1 MRAMDFNRQRNTL
14 KSLALNLHIPLMV
27 KGLLNMIYHKEKGVM
42 KQERINGNR
51 IQEDNIISTG
61 SFPYGWFRIKFHRK
75 SETNN
80 IKYVII
86 SGYVAILFGR
96 SRMSEDVD
104 IFIENI
110 SFEKFLKFW
119 SGIEQNY
126 ECLNTGNSYEAY
138 NDYFEKSSSHSNSKK
153 RKFYSHIE
161 LKFVKNDLDR
171 YSLENRKHVKLAERS
186 LNLSPLELQIP
197 YKIFLGS
204 EKDIEDARFL
214 FKLFKDHLNIVL
226 PQDVFN

>member
-1 MRAMDFNRQRNTL
+1 MEIEFKEDEIIFDREL
-14 KSLALNLHIPLMV
+14 SLL
-27 KGLLNMIYHKEKGVM
+27 
-42 KQERINGNR
+42 
-51 IQEDNIISTG
+51 D
-61 SFPYGWFRIKFHRK
+61 SFVLSFTECL
-75 SETNN
+75 ETNN

-119 SGIEQNY
+119 SGIEQIY
-126 ECLNTGNSYEAY
+126 ERLNTSNSYEAY
-138 NDYFEKSSSHSNSKK
+138 NDYLKNHQAIRIANKGSFIPN
-153 RKFYSHIE
+153 IE

-171 YSLENRKHVKLAERS
+171 YSLEYRKHVKLADKS
-186 LNLSPLELQIP
+186 LYLSPLELQIP
-197 YKIFLGS
+197 YKLFLGS

-214 FKLFKDHLNIVL
+214 FKLFKDNLNIVL
-226 PQDVFN
+226 LKMFLSKLKVTDNQVKRYLGGLY

>member
-1 MRAMDFNRQRNTL
+1 MEVEF
-14 KSLALNLHIPLMV
+14 
-27 KGLLNMIYHKEKGVM
+27 KEDKIIFDR
-42 KQERINGNR
+42 ELSIL
-51 IQEDNIISTG
+51 DNFVL
-61 SFPYGWFRIKFHRK
+61 SFTEHL
-75 SETNN
+75 ETNN

-119 SGIEQNY
+119 SEIEESY

-138 NDYFEKSSSHSNSKK
+138 NDYLNNHHAIRIAKK
-153 RKFYSHIE
+153 GSFIPNIE

-171 YSLENRKHVKLAERS
+171 YSLENRKHVKLADKS
-186 LNLSPLELQIP
+186 LYLSPLELQIP
-197 YKIFLGS
+197 FKLFLGS

-214 FKLFKDHLNIVL
+214 FKLFKDNLNIVL
-226 PQDVFN
+226 LKMFLTNLKVPDNHFKRYLGGFDES

>member
-1 MRAMDFNRQRNTL
+1 MEIEFKDDKIIFDRELSLLDSFVLDFTEHLQ
-14 KSLALNLHIPLMV
+14 
-27 KGLLNMIYHKEKGVM
+27 
-42 KQERINGNR
+42 
-51 IQEDNIISTG
+51 
-61 SFPYGWFRIKFHRK
+61 
-75 SETNN
+75 TNN

-104 IFIENI
+104 IFIEHI

-119 SGIEQNY
+119 SGIEQSY

-138 NDYFEKSSSHSNSKK
+138 NDYLNNHHAIRLAKK
-153 RKFYSHIE
+153 GNFIPNIE

-171 YSLENRKHVKLAERS
+171 YSLENRKHVKLADKS
-186 LNLSPLELQIP
+186 LYLSPLELQIP
-197 YKIFLGS
+197 YKLFLGS

-214 FKLFKDHLNIVL
+214 FKLFKDNLNIVL
-226 PQDVFN
+226 LKMFLSKLKVSDNQVKKYLGGFDDN

>member
-1 MRAMDFNRQRNTL
+1 MEIEFKDDQIIFDREL
-14 KSLALNLHIPLMV
+14 SLLDSFVLNFTEHL
-27 KGLLNMIYHKEKGVM
+27 
-42 KQERINGNR
+42 
-51 IQEDNIISTG
+51 
-61 SFPYGWFRIKFHRK
+61 
-75 SETNN
+75 ETNN

-104 IFIENI
+104 IFIEHI

-119 SGIEQNY
+119 SGIEHNY

-138 NDYFEKSSSHSNSKK
+138 IDYLKNHQAIRIANKGSFIPNIK
-153 RKFYSHIE
+153 

-171 YSLENRKHVKLAERS
+171 YSLENRRHVKLADKS
-186 LNLSPLELQIP
+186 LYLSPLELQIP
-197 YKIFLGS
+197 YKLFLGS

-214 FKLFKDHLNIVL
+214 FKLFRDNLNIVL
-226 PQDVFN
+226 LKMFLSKLKVSDNQVKRYLGGFDDN